1 MGNGW
6 REWIVGLCEMCAAG
20 ALCDLLCGE
29 GPSRRAVKWIMG
41 LSLMN
46 AFLEAADF
54 SREEIIRGLE
64 DALRLA
70 EMEIPEYLRIG

>member
-1 MGNGW
+1 MGAGRRKRRREDMGNGW

-29 GPSRRAVKWIMG
+29 GPSRRAVRWIVG

-46 AFLEAADF
+46 AFLEAAG
-54 SREEIIRGLE
+54 E
-64 DALRLA
+64 LA
-70 EMEIPEYLRIG
+70 RWAAGM